1 MPTDP
6 RVAAIDSALY
16 RLDPPKTPYSTPFT
30 YNNGLTVLEIL
41 ERIRQAVI
49 DTVTYAE
56 GFGKEVEGK
65 VKEIN
70 ATAERW
76 ARDSKQKLDDFE
88 LFLSDSRK
96 STDEKITAMNTL
108 IEEFKKRLVDA
119 RFDRIEDGDYVDAP
133 MMDHS
138 RIQVATKQRVE
149 NLSSSVNSA
158 VKNLSSSVNS
168 TIENLSSSVNSAV
181 EKVKSDLAETIKNYY
196 TKTEA
201 DAIFIKDPKL
211 TEGVVFGSSNATI
224 EASRWTEALCRDLR
238 LNPHIFAIGG
248 GGFTSTP
255 DNNFITQVNNAH
267 SRMSENERNHTK
279 SVFLIDMLNDI
290 RAQNSVSTQAGAF
303 FSLVR
308 QNFPNATIYVLPVTF
323 NESSLNNY
331 VQMARS
337 CVSRT
342 NEAIMA
348 GLPYGAVVCEGSR
361 SWLHFGP
368 DQAKYWD
375 QGPDNV
381 HLTQAGYDHV
391 KRMFI
396 NWINGGPSWLNP
408 PSEDLHRLSTDAVN
422 ENYNYLNCERIND
435 TVSIQGTFRIA
446 SNSTGYDRKLMG
458 LPGWARPYDGVSA
471 VVIGN
476 DRSYKYVYVSKLGSM
491 HSGDILIGDQTY
503 QVNMTYRIF

>member
-16 RLDPPKTPYSTPFT
+16 HLDPPKTPYSTPFT

-49 DTVTYAE
+49 DTINYAE

-76 ARDSKQKLDDFE
+76 AKDSKQKLDDFE
-88 LFLSDSRK
+88 AFLSDSRR
-96 STDEKITAMNTL
+96 STDEKIAAMNTL

-133 MMDHS
+133 MMDNS
-138 RIQVATKQRVE
+138 RIQVPTKQRVE
-149 NLSSSVNSA
+149 KLSTSLNA
-158 VKNLSSSVNS
+158 
-168 TIENLSSSVNSAV
+168 AV
-181 EKVKSDLAETIKNYY
+181 EKVKGDLAETIKKYY
-196 TKTEA
+196 TKAET

-224 EASRWTEALCRDLR
+224 EASRWTEALCRDLH
-238 LNPHIFAIGG
+238 LNPHVFAIGG

-267 SRMSENERNHTK
+267 AQMSEDERAHTK

-308 QNFPNATIYVLPVTF
+308 QNFPNATIYVLPVTY

-342 NEAIMA
+342 NEVIMA

-396 NWINGGPSWLNP
+396 NWINGGPSFLNP

-422 ENYNYLNCERIND
+422 GNYNYLNCERIND
-435 TVSIQGTFRIA
+435 TVSIQGTFKIA
-446 SNSTGYDRKLMG
+446 SNSTGYDRKLMD

-476 DRSYKYVYVSKLGSM
+476 DRSYKYVYVSKLGAM

>member
-1 MPTDP
+1 MDTNDP
-6 RVAAIDSALY
+6 RVSAIDSALY
-16 RLDPPKTPYSTPFT
+16 RLNPPVTPYSTPFT

-41 ERIRQAVI
+41 ERIRKAVV
-49 DTVTYAE
+49 DTITYCE

-76 ARDSKQKLDDFE
+76 AKDSKQKLDDFE
-88 LFLSDSRK
+88 AFLSDSRK
-96 STDEKITAMNTL
+96 STDEKIVAMNTL

-149 NLSSSVNSA
+149 KLGTSVSA
-158 VKNLSSSVNS
+158 
-168 TIENLSSSVNSAV
+168 AV
-181 EKVKSDLAETIKNYY
+181 ERVRGDLAETIKNYY
-196 TKTEA
+196 TKSET

-211 TEGVVFGSSNATI
+211 TEGVVFGSSNATV
-224 EASRWTEALCRDLR
+224 EASRWTEALCRDLH
-238 LNPHIFAIGG
+238 LNPHIFAVGG

-267 SRMSENERNHTK
+267 SQMSENERAHTK
-279 SVFLIDMLNDI
+279 TVFIIDMLNDI

-342 NEAIMA
+342 NEVIMA

-361 SWLHFGP
+361 SWLHFGS

-391 KRMFI
+391 KRLFI

-408 PSEDLHRLSTDAVN
+408 PSEDLHHLSTDAVN
-422 ENYNYLNCERIND
+422 RNYNYLNCERIND

-458 LPGWARPYDGVSA
+458 LPGWARPYDGVSS

-476 DRSYKYVYVSKLGSM
+476 DRSYKYVYVSKLGEM

>member
-16 RLDPPKTPYSTPFT
+16 RLDPPRTPYSTPFT

-41 ERIRQAVI
+41 ERIRQAVV

-56 GFGKEVEGK
+56 SFGKEVEVI
-65 VKEIN
+65 VKRIN
-70 ATAERW
+70 DTAEKW
-76 ARDSKQKLDDFE
+76 SKDSKQKLDDFE
-88 LFLSDSRK
+88 AFLSDSRK
-96 STDEKITAMNTL
+96 STDEKIAAMNAL

-119 RFDRIEDGDYVDAP
+119 RFDRIENGDYVDAP
-133 MMDHS
+133 MMDNS
-138 RIQVATKQRVE
+138 RIQVPTKQRME
-149 NLSSSVNSA
+149 KTATELNAA
-158 VKNLSSSVNS
+158 VDR
-168 TIENLSSSVNSAV
+168 
-181 EKVKSDLAETIKNYY
+181 VKSDLAQTIKNYY
-196 TKTEA
+196 TKGET
-201 DAIFIKDPKL
+201 DSIFIKNPYL

-224 EASRWTEALCRDLR
+224 EASRWTESLCRDLH

-248 GGFTSTP
+248 GGFTSTS

-267 SRMSENERNHTK
+267 AQMSENERNHTK

-290 RAQNSVSTQAGAF
+290 RAQHSVSTQAGAF

-308 QNFPNATIYVLPVTF
+308 QNFPNATIYVLPVTY

-342 NEAIMA
+342 NEVIVA

-361 SWLHFGP
+361 SWLHFGS
-368 DQAKYWD
+368 DQAKIWD
-375 QGPDNV
+375 QSPDNV
-381 HLTQAGYDHV
+381 HMTQAGYDHV

-396 NWINGGPSWLNP
+396 NWLNGGPSWLNP
-408 PSEDLHRLSTDAVN
+408 PSEDLHAYSTDAVN
-422 ENYNYLNCERIND
+422 ANYNYLNCERIND
-435 TVSIQGTFRIA
+435 TVSIQGSFRIA
-446 SNSTGYDRKLMG
+446 SNSTGYDKMLMG
-458 LPGWARPYDGVSA
+458 LPGWARPYDGVSSM
-471 VVIGN
+471 VIGN
-476 DRSYKYVYVSKLGSM
+476 DRSYKYVYVSKLGNM

>member
-41 ERIRQAVI
+41 ERIRQAVV
-49 DTVTYAE
+49 DTVNYAE

-70 ATAERW
+70 STAERW
-76 ARDSKQKLDDFE
+76 AKDSKQKLDDFE
-88 LFLSDSRK
+88 SFLSDSRK
-96 STDEKITAMNTL
+96 STDEKIAAMNTL

-119 RFDRIEDGDYVDAP
+119 RFDRIENGDYVDAP
-133 MMDHS
+133 MMDNS

-149 NLSSSVNSA
+149 KLSDSLDA
-158 VKNLSSSVNS
+158 
-168 TIENLSSSVNSAV
+168 AV
-181 EKVKSDLAETIKNYY
+181 EKVRTDFAQTIKNYY
-196 TKTEA
+196 TRAET
-201 DAIFIKDPKL
+201 DAIFVRDPKL
-211 TEGVVFGSSNATI
+211 TEGVVFGSSNATV
-224 EASRWTEALCRDLR
+224 EASRWTEALCRDLH

-267 SRMSENERNHTK
+267 AQMSENERFHTK
-279 SVFLIDMLNDI
+279 NVFLIDMLNDI

-308 QNFPNATIYVLPVTF
+308 QNFPNAAVYVLPVTF

-342 NEAIMA
+342 NEVIMA

-381 HLTQAGYDHV
+381 HMTQAGYDHV
-391 KRMFI
+391 KRLFI

-408 PSEDLHRLSTDAVN
+408 PSEDLHHLSTDAVIG
-422 ENYNYLNCERIND
+422 NYNYLNCERIND

-446 SNSTGYDRKLMG
+446 SNSTGYDRKLMD

-476 DRSYKYVYVSKLGSM
+476 DRSYKYVYVSKQGAM

>member
-16 RLDPPKTPYSTPFT
+16 RLEPPRTPYSTPFT

-41 ERIRQAVI
+41 ERIRQAVV
-49 DTVTYAE
+49 DTITYAE
-56 GFGKEVEGK
+56 GFGKEVDGK

-70 ATAERW
+70 STAERW
-76 ARDSKQKLDDFE
+76 AKDSKKKLDDFE
-88 LFLSDSRK
+88 AFLSDSRK
-96 STDEKITAMNTL
+96 STDEKIMAMNSL

-133 MMDHS
+133 MMDNS
-138 RIQVATKQRVE
+138 RIQVATKQRTE
-149 NLSSSVNSA
+149 KLGAS
-158 VKNLSSSVNS
+158 L
-168 TIENLSSSVNSAV
+168 NSAV
-181 EKVKSDLAETIKNYY
+181 EKVKGDLANTIKNYY
-196 TKTEA
+196 TKIET

-238 LNPHIFAIGG
+238 LNPHVYAIGG

-267 SRMSENERNHTK
+267 AQMSENERTHTK

-308 QNFPNATIYVLPVTF
+308 RNFPNATIYVLPVTY

-342 NEAIMA
+342 NEVIMA

-361 SWLHFGP
+361 SWLHFGA
-368 DQAKYWD
+368 DQAKMWD

-396 NWINGGPSWLNP
+396 NWMNGGPSWLNP

-422 ENYNYLNCERIND
+422 SNYNYLNCERIND
-435 TVSIQGTFRIA
+435 TVSVQGSFRIA
-446 SNSTGYDRKLMG
+446 SNSTGYDRKLMD
-458 LPGWARPYDGVSA
+458 LPGWARPYDSVSNM
-471 VVIGN
+471 VIGN
-476 DRSYKYVYVSKLGSM
+476 DRSYKYVYISKMGAM

-503 QVNMTYRIF
+503 QVNITYRIF

>member
-30 YNNGLTVLEIL
+30 YNNGLSVLEIL
-41 ERIRQAVI
+41 ERIRQAVV
-49 DTVTYAE
+49 DTINYAE

-76 ARDSKQKLDDFE
+76 AKDSKQKLDEFE
-88 LFLSDSRK
+88 SFLSDSRK
-96 STDEKITAMNTL
+96 STDEKIAAMNAL

-133 MMDHS
+133 MMDNS

-149 NLSSSVNSA
+149 KLS
-158 VKNLSSSVNS
+158 
-168 TIENLSSSVNSAV
+168 TSVNSAV

-196 TKTEA
+196 TKAET
-201 DAIFIKDPKL
+201 DAIFIKDTKL

-224 EASRWTEALCRDLR
+224 EASRWTEALCRDLH

-267 SRMSENERNHTK
+267 SQMSENERNHTK

-308 QNFPNATIYVLPVTF
+308 QNFPNATVYVLPVTF

-342 NEAIMA
+342 YEVIMA

-361 SWLHFGP
+361 SWLHFGA

-381 HLTQAGYDHV
+381 HMTQAGYDHV

-408 PSEDLHRLSTDAVN
+408 PSEDLHPLSTDAVN
-422 ENYNYLNCERIND
+422 ANYNYLNCERVND
-435 TVSIQGTFRIA
+435 TVSILGTFRIA

-476 DRSYKYVYVSKLGSM
+476 DRTYKYVYVSKMGAM
-491 HSGDILIGDQTY
+491 HSGDILSGDQTY

>member
-49 DTVTYAE
+49 DTINYAE

-70 ATAERW
+70 STAKRW
-76 ARDSKQKLDDFE
+76 AEDSKKKLDDFE
-88 LFLSDSRK
+88 AFLNDSRVE
-96 STDEKITAMNTL
+96 TDKKIAAMNTL

-133 MMDHS
+133 MMDNS

-149 NLSSSVNSA
+149 KLSTSVNA
-158 VKNLSSSVNS
+158 
-168 TIENLSSSVNSAV
+168 AV
-181 EKVKSDLAETIKNYY
+181 EKVKADLAETIKKYY
-196 TKTEA
+196 TKGET

-224 EASRWTEALCRDLR
+224 EASRWTEALCRDLH

-255 DNNFITQVNNAH
+255 DNNFITQVKNA
-267 SRMSENERNHTK
+267 REQMSENERVHTK

-308 QNFPNATIYVLPVTF
+308 QNFPSATIYVLPVTY

-361 SWLHFGP
+361 SWLHFGS
-368 DQAKYWD
+368 DQAKVWD

-381 HLTQAGYDHV
+381 HMTQAGYDHV
-391 KRMFI
+391 KHMFI
-396 NWINGGPSWLNP
+396 NWINGGPSFLNP

-422 ENYNYLNCERIND
+422 SNYNYLNCERIND

-446 SNSTGYDRKLMG
+446 SNSTGYDKKLMD

-476 DRSYKYVYVSKLGSM
+476 DRSYKYVYISKSGAM

>member
-49 DTVTYAE
+49 DTINYAE

-76 ARDSKQKLDDFE
+76 AKDSKQKLDDFE
-88 LFLSDSRK
+88 AFLSDSRR
-96 STDEKITAMNTL
+96 STDEKIAAMNTL
-108 IEEFKKRLVDA
+108 IEEFKKRLVNA

-133 MMDHS
+133 MMDNS

-149 NLSSSVNSA
+149 KLRMSVNA
-158 VKNLSSSVNS
+158 SVD
-168 TIENLSSSVNSAV
+168 
-181 EKVKSDLAETIKNYY
+181 KVKSDLAETIKNYY
-196 TKTEA
+196 TKTET

-224 EASRWTEALCRDLR
+224 EASRWTEALCVDLH
-238 LNPHIFAIGG
+238 LNPHVFAIGG
-248 GGFTSTP
+248 GGFTSTS

-267 SRMSENERNHTK
+267 AKMSEYERTHTK
-279 SVFLIDMLNDI
+279 SIFLIDMLNDI

-308 QNFPNATIYVLPVTF
+308 QNFPNATIYVLPVTY

-342 NEAIMA
+342 NEVIMA

-396 NWINGGPSWLNP
+396 NWINGGPSFLNP
-408 PSEDLHRLSTDAVN
+408 PSEDLHRFSTNAVN
-422 ENYNYLNCERIND
+422 GNYNYLNCERIND
-435 TVSIQGTFRIA
+435 TVSIQGTFKIA
-446 SNSTGYDRKLMG
+446 SNSTNYDMKLMD

-476 DRSYKYVYVSKLGSM
+476 DRSYKYIYISKSGAM
-491 HSGDILIGDQTY
+491 YSGDILMGEQTY

>member
-30 YNNGLTVLEIL
+30 YNNGLTILEIL

-49 DTVTYAE
+49 DTINYAE

-76 ARDSKQKLDDFE
+76 AKGSKQKLDDFE
-88 LFLSDSRK
+88 AFLNDSRK
-96 STDEKITAMNTL
+96 STDEKIAAMNML

-119 RFDRIEDGDYVDAP
+119 RFDRIENGDYVDAP
-133 MMDHS
+133 MMDES
-138 RIQVATKQRVE
+138 RIQVPTKQRVE
-149 NLSSSVNSA
+149 KLSASVNA
-158 VKNLSSSVNS
+158 
-168 TIENLSSSVNSAV
+168 AV
-181 EKVKSDLAETIKNYY
+181 EKVKSDLAETIKKYY
-196 TKTEA
+196 TKAET

-224 EASRWTEALCRDLR
+224 EASRWTEALCRDLH

-255 DNNFITQVNNAH
+255 DNNFITQVNNSH
-267 SRMSENERNHTK
+267 TQMSESERQHTK

-303 FSLVR
+303 FSLIR
-308 QNFPNATIYVLPVTF
+308 QNFPNATTYVLPVTY

-342 NEAIMA
+342 NEVIMA

-361 SWLHFGP
+361 SWLHFGA
-368 DQAKYWD
+368 DQARYWD

-408 PSEDLHRLSTDAVN
+408 PSEDLHHLSTDAVN

-446 SNSTGYDRKLMG
+446 SSSTGYDKKLMD

-471 VVIGN
+471 MVIGN
-476 DRSYKYVYVSKLGSM
+476 DRTYKYVYVSKLGAL

>member
-1 MPTDP
+1 MDINDP
-6 RVAAIDSALY
+6 RVSAIDSALY
-16 RLDPPKTPYSTPFT
+16 RLNPPVTPYSTPFT
-30 YNNGLTVLEIL
+30 YNNGLTVIEIL
-41 ERIRQAVI
+41 ERIRKAVV
-49 DTVTYAE
+49 DTINYAE

-70 ATAERW
+70 STAERW
-76 ARDSKQKLDDFE
+76 AKDSKKKLDDFE
-88 LFLSDSRK
+88 SFLSDSRK
-96 STDEKITAMNTL
+96 STDEKIAAMNTL

-133 MMDHS
+133 MMDNS

-149 NLSSSVNSA
+149 KLRTSVNA
-158 VKNLSSSVNS
+158 SVD
-168 TIENLSSSVNSAV
+168 
-181 EKVKSDLAETIKNYY
+181 KVKSDLAETIKNYY
-196 TKTEA
+196 TKTET
-201 DAIFIKDPKL
+201 DAIFIKDSKL

-224 EASRWTEALCRDLR
+224 EASRWTEALCRDLH

-255 DNNFITQVNNAH
+255 DNNFITQVNNA
-267 SRMSENERNHTK
+267 RAQMSENERVHTK

-308 QNFPNATIYVLPVTF
+308 QNFPSATIYVLPVTY

-342 NEAIMA
+342 NEVIMA

-361 SWLHFGP
+361 SWLHFGS

-391 KRMFI
+391 KRLFI
-396 NWINGGPSWLNP
+396 NWINGGPSFLNP
-408 PSEDLHRLSTDAVN
+408 PSEDLHRFSTDAIN
-422 ENYNYLNCERIND
+422 SNYNYLNCERIND
-435 TVSIQGTFRIA
+435 TVSIQGTFKIA
-446 SNSTGYDRKLMG
+446 SNSTGYDRKLMD

-476 DRSYKYVYVSKLGSM
+476 DRSYKYVYVSKLGAM
-491 HSGDILIGDQTY
+491 HSGDILIGEQTY